1 MVKVLS
7 FVELFELIVEIFRL
21 YHVALSCQ
29 KINMFISKN
38 IFVLGQ
44 HLHPRQPVFQPLSLA
59 LYKPGQIVRNFLVG
73 VKAED
78 VSGGVEAD
86 FELV

>member
-1 MVKVLS
+1 MVKVLP

-21 YHVALSCQ
+21 YHVALPCQ
-29 KINMFISKN
+29 EIDIFISKN
-38 IFVLGQ
+38 IFVLDQ
-44 HLHPRQPVFQPLSLA
+44 HLHPRQPVFKPLSLA
-59 LYKPGQIVRNFLVG
+59 LYKPGEVVGNVPVG

-86 FELV
+86 F